1 MNIQGPG
8 RPSKK
13 KRTSKPKKTSGVSV
27 VASGGQLVD
36 IPDEAFEEI
45 SSLFAKIA
53 YDEGETNQDEDD
65 SEFKEDMKEILE
77 KAYENVSERQKKKK
91 RGG

>member
-8 RPSKK
+8 RPFDKNRASK
-13 KRTSKPKKTSGVSV
+13 SKKTSSVSV
-27 VASGGQLVD
+27 VANGGQLVD

-53 YDEGETNQDEDD
+53 YNEGETNQEEDD

-77 KAYENVSERQKKKK
+77 KAYENVAERQKKKK
-91 RGG
+91 RGA